1 MYCHMHL
8 KYQEGKP
15 GSQPGPR
22 SHKQNAY
29 EANRAPSVA
38 MFQRSCSGLCLH
50 LEHCPHTVPAQKYIS
65 FVPLMC
71 NHLWKI
77 KLGKWDSV
85 LLGKFF
91 LKALKSEIIILKQ
104 PRNMFSYRSAN
115 SLGQR
120 IQVLSSR
127 RYWSR
132 CSGQTEMSNRS
143 SLVAKETGLS
153 YHTYLWSSSLQ
164 FITVIFL

>member
-1 MYCHMHL
+1 MYCHTHL

-50 LEHCPHTVPAQKYIS
+50 LEHCPHTQFLHRNTSALCLRCAITFERSGWAGGVVCFKTS
-65 FVPLMC
+65 
-71 NHLWKI
+71 WK
-77 KLGKWDSV
+77 KKKKV
-85 LLGKFF
+85 
-91 LKALKSEIIILKQ
+91 LKSEIIILKQ
-104 PRNMFSYRSAN
+104 PRDMFNYRSAN

-120 IQVLSSR
+120 IQVDSSR
-127 RYWSR
+127 RY
-132 CSGQTEMSNRS
+132 
-143 SLVAKETGLS
+143 
-153 YHTYLWSSSLQ
+153 
-164 FITVIFL
+164 